1 MVVVSFLHSLFKR
14 RSQSRLLFTLFI
26 LFSTKDKLIHVID
39 GITKRKYSGT
49 QKEKDIDVQS
59 KEN

>member
-1 MVVVSFLHSLFKR
+1 
-14 RSQSRLLFTLFI
+14 
-26 LFSTKDKLIHVID
+26 VID

-59 KEN
+59 KENWLVWLMTHQGKKK